1 MRAEATWRQPLQA
14 KVQLAFHSNVMG
26 KLRKLDC

>member
-1 MRAEATWRQPLQA
+1 MWAEATWCQTLQA
-14 KVQLAFHSNVMG
+14 NVQLAFHSNVMG